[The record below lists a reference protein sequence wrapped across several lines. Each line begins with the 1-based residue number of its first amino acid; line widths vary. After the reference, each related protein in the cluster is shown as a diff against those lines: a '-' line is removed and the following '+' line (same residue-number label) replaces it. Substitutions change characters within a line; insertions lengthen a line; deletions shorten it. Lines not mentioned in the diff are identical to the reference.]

1 MFKLRNITI
10 KQKLISII
18 MITCIAALVSAG
30 VAFIIW
36 SHINFRRHMVRNLL
50 IQAEITAD
58 NCKAALAF
66 EDVKDAE
73 DTLKALRVEPS
84 IVIGCIY
91 TNTGR
96 DFAHYFRYG
105 VDSSI
110 YPRPFQ
116 VQGEK
121 DHSFDKGFLTVFKAI
136 VLDDERIGTLCLMS
150 NLTPLYARLKH
161 NTGIII
167 TVILL
172 ASFIAYVVSSGL
184 QKVISGPI
192 LNLAD
197 VAKVVSEKKDYSTRA
212 FSHSNDEVGLLITAF
227 NDMLEQIQHRDLALL
242 ETNEQLEARVR
253 ERTVELTNTTK
264 LLLREIGE
272 RKRAEK
278 EVEKARQQAEGDSEA
293 KSEFLANMSHEI
305 RTPMNAIIGF
315 SEVLA
320 EQDMTGE
327 QLEYVNII
335 RESGYNLL
343 QLTSDILDLSKIEAG
358 KFDIEIIDCPLGEL
372 FGRVESLMRPTAV
385 EKGIE
390 FEVLAS
396 DDLPALVRTDPGRV
410 RQCLVNL
417 ISNAIK
423 FTKEGYVHLNVSLR
437 QVDGKDGPEPYIR
450 FDVEDTGIGI
460 AADKQGAIFEP
471 FTQASGSTTR
481 RFGGTGLGLTITKQ
495 LAGCLGGDLTLS
507 SEAGKGSV
515 FSLMIPAGLDVK
527 EQMVYNRSDSIFKPV
542 PEQDVLW
549 EGRFKGRVLV
559 AEDSQTNQM
568 LIKLLLEKMGFEVT
582 IVEGGVEAVN
592 AATGQAFDLILMDI
606 QMPNMNGYEATRALR
621 DKKVTTPVIALTAN
635 AMKGDAQKCASAG
648 CDDYLAKPIDREKLV
663 ETIDKYV
670 CSERETLS
678 KEIDSVRSPVHQV
691 TSGEVVPGQ
700 QGSQPLGNQGD
711 EEVIDWADV
720 AHRCNNN
727 ERVIKELTET
737 FFNSSPAGM
746 KMLAEAVKN
755 GDVDQVKAKA
765 HMLKG
770 SAAAIGAKPFLETAS
785 RLELAAGKENLET
798 IVGIFED
805 LRNEFEKLKAFLSRP
820 DWIETAK
827 QQNGGTRVKR

>member
-18 MITCIAALVSAG
+18 MITCISALMSAG

-36 SHINFRRHMVRNLL
+36 SHINFRRHMVRSLL

-73 DTLKALRVEPS
+73 DTLKALRAEPS
-84 IVIGCIY
+84 IVLGCVY
-91 TNTGR
+91 TDTGR

-105 VDSSI
+105 VNSSI
-110 YPRPFQ
+110 YPHPFR

-136 VLDDERIGTLCLMS
+136 VLDDERIGTVCLMS
-150 NLTPLYARLKH
+150 DLTPLYAKLRH

-167 TVILL
+167 TVIVLT
-172 ASFIAYVVSSGL
+172 SFMAYVVSSRL
-184 QKVISGPI
+184 QRIISGPI
-192 LNLAD
+192 LSLAN

-212 FSHSNDEVGLLITAF
+212 FSHSSDEVGLLITAF
-227 NDMLEQIQHRDLALL
+227 NDMLEQIQHRDVALL

-253 ERTVELTNTTK
+253 ERTAALTDANK
-264 LLLREIGE
+264 HLLREIGE

-278 EVEKARQQAEGDSEA
+278 EVEKAMQQAEDANEA
-293 KSEFLANMSHEI
+293 KSMFLANMSHEI

-320 EQDMTGE
+320 EQEMTSE
-327 QLEYVNII
+327 QLGHVNII

-358 KFDIEIIDCPLGEL
+358 KFDIEIIDCQLGEL
-372 FGRVESLMRPTAV
+372 FGNVESLMRPTAT

-390 FEVLAS
+390 FEVLTS
-396 DDLPALVRTDPGRV
+396 DDLPVLVRTDPGRV

-423 FTKEGYVHLNVSLR
+423 FTKEGYVHLNVSLQ

-460 AADKQGAIFEP
+460 ADDKQGVIFEP
-471 FTQASGSTTR
+471 FTQADDSTTR
-481 RFGGTGLGLTITKQ
+481 EFGGTGLGLTITKQ
-495 LAGCLGGDLTLS
+495 LAGRLGGDLTLT

-527 EQMVYNRSDSIFKPV
+527 EQPVYDRSDSIFEPV
-542 PEQDVLW
+542 SEQEVLW

-559 AEDSQTNQM
+559 AEDSPTNQM
-568 LIKLLLEKMGFEVT
+568 LIKLLLDKMGFEVT
-582 IVEGGVEAVN
+582 IVEDGIEAVN
-592 AATGQAFDLILMDI
+592 AATGQTFDLILMDI
-606 QMPNMNGYEATRALR
+606 QMPNMNGYEATRAIR
-621 DKKVTTPVIALTAN
+621 DKEITTPVIALTAN
-635 AMKGDAQKCASAG
+635 AMKGDARKCASAG
-648 CDDYLAKPIDREKLV
+648 CDDYLAKPIEREKLV
-663 ETIDKYV
+663 ETIGRYV
-670 CSERETLS
+670 RSEGETLS
-678 KEIDSVRSPVHQV
+678 KEIDSVSSPVHQV
-691 TSGEVVPGQ
+691 ASGEVVPSKQ
-700 QGSQPLGNQGD
+700 DSQPLGNQGD

-727 ERVIKELTET
+727 ERIIKELTET

-746 KMLAEAVKN
+746 EALTEAVKN
-755 GDVDQVKAKA
+755 GDVDQVGAKA

-770 SAAAIGAKPFLETAS
+770 SAAAIGAKSFLEIAS
-785 RLELAAGKENLET
+785 RLELAAGEENLVT
-798 IVGIFED
+798 ITGIFED
-805 LRNEFEKLKAFLSRP
+805 LRNEFEKLKALLSRP
-820 DWIETAK
+820 TGSK
-827 QQNGGTRVKR
+827 RQNSKTVARE